1 VRLGEEHTRADWLGA
16 EAALERFVWPRERHA
31 LRDILHLLRGGDA
44 GTVED
49 VLRVF

>member
-1 VRLGEEHTRADWLGA
+1 
-16 EAALERFVWPRERHA
+16 VWPREREA
-31 LRDILHLLRGGDA
+31 LREILHLLKSGDA